1 MGPEVLQYMSTV
13 EIISLAHE
21 AFEVLLPK
29 ESELRITVSSG
40 GDSGKCLQFHVHGH
54 DNATILREAIPARY
68 SGLDT
73 IVIYTYDNSEK

>member
-21 AFEVLLPK
+21 TFDDLLPRG
-29 ESELRITVSSG
+29 SELKIMIGAG
-40 GDSGKCLQFHVHGH
+40 GESGKSLHFYVDGNK
-54 DNATILREAIPARY
+54 NATILREAIPAKY

-73 IVIYTYDNSEK
+73 IVIYTQDEKE